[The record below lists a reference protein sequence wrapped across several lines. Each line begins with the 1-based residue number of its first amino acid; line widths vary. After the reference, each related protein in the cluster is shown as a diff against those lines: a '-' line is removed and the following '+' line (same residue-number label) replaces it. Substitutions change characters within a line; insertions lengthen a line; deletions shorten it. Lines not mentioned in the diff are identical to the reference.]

1 MSEKQPSEV
10 TPDALRFAADVME
23 LPADM
28 QEKILR
34 LCELCAEHAD
44 DEVFVRRFAKLN
56 KQGARVD
63 EGLAA
68 LDRPGD

>member
-10 TPDALRFAADVME
+10 TPEALRFAVGVME
-23 LPADM
+23 LPLDV

-44 DEVFVRRFAKLN
+44 DEVFMRRFAKL
-56 KQGARVD
+56 KKRGAHVD
-63 EGLAA
+63 EVLAA
-68 LDRPGD
+68 LDRAGD